1 MGLINLDQQV
11 EAWDP
16 MSVQLDLLT
25 FVLIR
30 MVFVCTGAHI
40 QPVHADHSLVEDKI
54 QETGYQLPVHKRR
67 HANEEAC
74 TSY

>member
-1 MGLINLDQQV
+1 MG
-11 EAWDP
+11 A
-16 MSVQLDLLT
+16 
-25 FVLIR
+25 
-30 MVFVCTGAHI
+30 GAHI
-40 QPVHADHSLVEDKI
+40 QPVHADHSLVEDKV